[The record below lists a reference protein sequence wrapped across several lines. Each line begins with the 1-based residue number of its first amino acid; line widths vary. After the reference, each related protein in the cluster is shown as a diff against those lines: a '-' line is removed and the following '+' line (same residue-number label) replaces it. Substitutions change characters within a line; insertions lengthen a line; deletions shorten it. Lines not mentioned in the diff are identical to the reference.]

1 MYLQNGRKRGIKT
14 KIDCDRTA
22 AKTRRRVTLGDVWP
36 GAVLALVCG
45 NTNLHNQGDIR
56 VVNTSGR
63 HIAREHD
70 GGGRGAELVADAR
83 AMRLALARVNFEHGD
98 AHGVEELGVKLRA
111 SCADEEGDDFELR
124 FGAHVRENSL
134 KRGGQR

>member
-1 MYLQNGRKRGIKT
+1 M
-14 KIDCDRTA
+14 
-22 AKTRRRVTLGDVWP
+22 WP

-45 NTNLHNQGDIR
+45 NTNLHDQGNIR

-63 HIAREHD
+63 HIAGEHD
-70 GGGRGAELVADAR
+70 GGGCGAELVAHAR

-111 SCADEEGDDFELR
+111 SRADEECDDFELR
-124 FGAHVRENSL
+124 FGAHVRENGLRKGVS
-134 KRGGQR
+134 G